1 MSHIPLWV
9 FLFARKTN
17 FYLQIL
23 DIINDTTKDKNITV
37 SSLRNRILKIWDTL
51 FELMQIE
58 TQWNKNY
65 FIFFVTCSW
74 SFGKE
79 DWLGTRKVTPKIN
92 KKYLKKIFLE
102 IFDLLPIPS
111 KRQLFI
117 KRVVILYYTGS
128 NFLTLKVATYLK
140 GKLNFFSAAILTG
153 ISKWTSFGQ
162 NEHLFYRAP
171 PVDCICMI
179 ETMILNEVDPR
190 SGLHDEVW

>member
-9 FLFARKTN
+9 FLFARRTN

-23 DIINDTTKDKNITV
+23 DIINDTTKDINITV

-58 TQWNKNY
+58 TQWNKNC

-74 SFGKE
+74 SSGKE
-79 DWLGTRKVTPKIN
+79 HWLGTRKVTPKIK
-92 KKYLKKIFLE
+92 KKYLKKIFVE
-102 IFDLLPIPS
+102 IFDLLSIPS

-140 GKLNFFSAAILTG
+140 GKLNFFLQQF
-153 ISKWTSFGQ
+153 WQVYQ
-162 NEHLFYRAP
+162 NEHLLGKMNIFFT
-171 PVDCICMI
+171 
-179 ETMILNEVDPR
+179 EHLR
-190 SGLHDEVW
+190 STASVW